1 MKDKPK
7 FIIINDVGF
16 LVDESSLIRKNDLIE
31 KETDT
36 ISKHVSR
43 FKIGMVVKTKNSLG
57 ECIGVVAQVLCGYEA
72 GRDRNFRSKYAIIV
86 LNKDELP
93 DRFSAWYDE
102 DDMQLVCDNLEYGY
116 KLLSYYE
123 RNRKRKVH

>member
-36 ISKHVSR
+36 ISKYVPR
-43 FKIGMVVKTKNSLG
+43 FKIGMVVKTKNYYWG
-57 ECIGVVAQVLCGYEA
+57 ECIGVVAQVHCGYEPD
-72 GRDRNFRSKYAIIV
+72 RDRNFRSSYAIIV

-93 DRFSAWYDE
+93 EHFSAWYEE

-123 RNRKRKVH
+123 RNRK

>member
-43 FKIGMVVKTKNSLG
+43 FKIGMVVKTKNSWG
-57 ECIGVVAQVLCGYEA
+57 ECIGVVAQVHCGYEV

-93 DRFSAWYDE
+93 DRFSSWYDE

>member
-1 MKDKPK
+1 MKNEPK

-36 ISKHVSR
+36 ISKYVPR
-43 FKIGMVVKTKNSLG
+43 FKIGMVVKTKNYYRG
-57 ECIGVVAQVLCGYEA
+57 ECIGVVAQVHCGYEPYR
-72 GRDRNFRSKYAIIV
+72 GRNFRSSYAIIV

-93 DRFSAWYDE
+93 ERFSAWYEE

-123 RNRKRKVH
+123 RNRK